1 MLWLGGPLD
10 TVGVVSRV
18 GSQTDLARTLLYQL
32 NIDAS
37 RFIFSRNLLASS
49 EKHFAYYAFND
60 GFGFITDSCRFI
72 WDHQG
77 QAEIFNSGCEGIKND
92 AFSYFK
98 YYQDYFLGL

>member
-37 RFIFSRNLLASS
+37 RFIFPETSLPHQRNTLHTTPSMTGS
-49 EKHFAYYAFND
+49 DYY
-60 GFGFITDSCRFI
+60 R
-72 WDHQG
+72 
-77 QAEIFNSGCEGIKND
+77 
-92 AFSYFK
+92 
-98 YYQDYFLGL
+98 

>member
-37 RFIFSRNLLASS
+37 RSIFSRNLLASS